1 MLLSE
6 IMRQPVLEM
15 AYRKKKAE
23 AVITGL
29 EKPINTHLLKL
40 LAVPGGKMRDDN
52 VAHWK
57 GELANWLDEVAE
69 IRLKP
74 DNRPGHP
81 GFYFG
86 ILFDEPFGG
95 SEVAGVASRLK
106 RLARG
111 PDAVA
116 IRGDL
121 DPRRWRRCCGRF
133 TSPLTR
139 GALPGGRRSRPPRPW
154 WTGSRQVTAGVRAG
168 GGFGQALP

>member
-6 IMRQPVLEM
+6 IMSRPVLEM
-15 AYRKKKAE
+15 AYRKEKAE

-40 LAVPGGKMRDDN
+40 LAVPAGQVRDDN
-52 VAHWK
+52 LVHWK
-57 GELANWLDEVAE
+57 GELVNWLDEVAE

-95 SEVAGVASRLK
+95 SEAAGVASRLK

-111 PDAVA
+111 PDAVP

-121 DPRRWRRCCGRF
+121 DPSQVAARLRAFHAAFDAGCAAGRQ
-133 TSPLTR
+133 TIETTEAMVDQL
-139 GALPGGRRSRPPRPW
+139 A
-154 WTGSRQVTAGVRAG
+154 AGE
-168 GGFGQALP
+168 

>member
-6 IMRQPVLEM
+6 IMRQPVVEM
-15 AYRKKKAE
+15 AYRKRKAE

-40 LAVPGGKMRDDN
+40 LAVPAGPVREAN
-52 VAHWK
+52 LAHWK
-57 GELANWLDEVAE
+57 GELVNWLDEVAE

-74 DNRPGHP
+74 DNRPGPP

-95 SEVAGVASRLK
+95 SEAAGVASRLK

-111 PDAVA
+111 PEAVP

-121 DPRRWRRCCGRF
+121 DPADVAERLRGFHAAFDAGCAAGRQ
-133 TSPLTR
+133 TIELTE
-139 GALPGGRRSRPPRPW
+139 AMVDELAAEASA
-154 WTGSRQVTAGVRAG
+154 TA
-168 GGFGQALP
+168 

>member
-6 IMRQPVLEM
+6 IMSRPVLEM

-40 LAVPGGKMRDDN
+40 LAVPAGQVRADN
-52 VAHWK
+52 LEHWK
-57 GELANWLDEVAE
+57 GELVNWLDEVAE

-111 PDAVA
+111 PDAVP

-121 DPRRWRRCCGRF
+121 DPTEVAARLRAFHAAFDAGC
-133 TSPLTR
+133 
-139 GALPGGRRSRPPRPW
+139 
-154 WTGSRQVTAGVRAG
+154 TAGRQTIETTEAMVDQLAAG
-168 GGFGQALP
+168 D